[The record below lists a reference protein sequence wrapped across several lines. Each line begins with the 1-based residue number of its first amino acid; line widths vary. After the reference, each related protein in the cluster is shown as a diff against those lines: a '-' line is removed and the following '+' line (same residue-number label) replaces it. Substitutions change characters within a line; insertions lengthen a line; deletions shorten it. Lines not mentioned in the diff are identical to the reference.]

1 MKNIRAVY
9 YTDHGLADE
18 YKVVFYQSAFEMV
31 LMQFLYCVQSGEVF
45 CLLYCQKRLYKNLM
59 ICVMNIVEGWKSP
72 AS

>member
-45 CLLYCQKRLYKNLM
+45 FVFCIARRGCTR
-59 ICVMNIVEGWKSP
+59 I
-72 AS
+72 

>member
-31 LMQFLYCVQSGEVF
+31 LMQFL
-45 CLLYCQKRLYKNLM
+45 
-59 ICVMNIVEGWKSP
+59 
-72 AS
+72 